1 MNVTAVEFGVNNS
14 KTPCSS
20 LTVAAANGPTV
31 TMNWCFLNSLLIV
44 FLLDKNIFVVP
55 VSTVIISV
63 VKCAFLDRLEPKLS
77 GLKFIHDLHN

>member
-1 MNVTAVEFGVNNS
+1 
-14 KTPCSS
+14 
-20 LTVAAANGPTV
+20 
-31 TMNWCFLNSLLIV
+31 LIV

-77 GLKFIHDLHN
+77 GLKFILDLHN